1 MFRKISALLP
11 AISLALMLSIM
22 PLACAGREQTGQP
35 VNIATALSATMVPNV
50 DLDLYVY
57 VNQGTPTKVS
67 RSLLRTPNDITVES
81 LAVWGIVK
89 DDQYSLSGAL
99 TFAAASDASSVSSRI
114 PQQPGIWTKQSDR
127 IIYFVQGNGTESDT
141 VKNAISNNNFK
152 LFNDSKALAEVAI
165 MPAGG
170 TTKPAAIAVIKPNQA
185 MVNLVKKYTSE
196 NTAAT
201 VQNIFDGAKPQ
212 VIVLGLY
219 ASEPIDIA
227 DVMQRAENNTIWDAN
242 LGVLGSINSIYPGVV
257 FSPIAAKLLDGQNFP
272 KELVGNLTVYKI
284 TVNLGKG
291 KTITL
296 LLNVDGNHV
305 FAAISGKESY
315 AQAMLTGIK
324 R

>member
-1 MFRKISALLP
+1 MFRRISVLLP
-11 AISLALMLSIM
+11 VISLALILSIL
-22 PLACAGREQTGQP
+22 PLACTGPAQTTP
-35 VNIATALSATMVPNV
+35 PITIANALSATMVPKV

-57 VNQGTPTKVS
+57 VNQGTPTKVP
-67 RSLLRTPNDITVES
+67 RNLLGTANDITVES

-99 TFAAASDASSVSSRI
+99 TFTTASDASSVSSRI
-114 PQQPGIWTKQSDR
+114 PQQPGIWTKLSDH
-127 IIYFVQGNGTESDT
+127 IIYFVQGSGAESDA

-152 LFNDSKALAEVAI
+152 LFADSKALAEVAI

-170 TTKPAAIAVIKPNQA
+170 TTKPAANAIIKPNQA
-185 MVNLVKKYTSE
+185 MVNLVKKYTGE
-196 NTAAT
+196 NTATT

-227 DVMQRAENNTIWDAN
+227 DVMQRAANNTLWDAN
-242 LGVLGSINSIYPGVV
+242 LGVLASVNSIYPGLV
-257 FSPIAAKLLDGQNFP
+257 FSPIATKLLDGQNFP
-272 KELVGNLTVYKI
+272 KELIGNLTVYKI
-284 TVNLGKG
+284 AIDAGKG
-291 KTITL
+291 KIIPL
-296 LLNVDGNHV
+296 LVNVDGNHV